1 LLLLRL
7 LKIQYVP
14 YEGKI
19 TTTAKAVRLQKG
31 EEETLEFDR
40 SGFCLSSLP
49 DVCPGAVIG
58 TYLNIG
64 CWTVTGFLSAATS
77 RTAVTAGSA
86 TMGFLG
92 GGVAEADHFDGKG
105 E

>member
-1 LLLLRL
+1 MDARS
-7 LKIQYVP
+7 
-14 YEGKI
+14 
-19 TTTAKAVRLQKG
+19 VRIMDFN
-31 EEETLEFDR
+31 ETDV
-40 SGFCLSSLP
+40 SGHISISGQEN
-49 DVCPGAVIG
+49 VS
-58 TYLNIG
+58 
-64 CWTVTGFLSAATS
+64 GFLSAATS